1 MNESRIEK
9 RATPRHRVLKHGMLA
24 FGGGGGV
31 DCTVRNI
38 SSGGARL
45 DIANPVVLPQ
55 SFTLFI
61 QTDQFMRRCRAV
73 WEQRTK
79 DRRRVRLIPASKV
92 AGSDSPT
99 RGADLNPSSRTRR
112 HEV

>member
-1 MNESRIEK
+1 MTMVEK

-45 DIANPVVLPQ
+45 DIASPIGVPP
-55 SFTLFI
+55 SFTLVI
-61 QTDQFMRRCRAV
+61 ETDQFMRRCHAV
-73 WEQRTK
+73 WSRE
-79 DRRRVRLIPASKV
+79 RRIGV
-92 AGSDSPT
+92 AFD
-99 RGADLNPSSRTRR
+99 
-112 HEV
+112 